1 MSIFFIFASCFFDEP
16 IIFEESDGVLQ
27 LRRLFVGAS
36 ELSHHPMTP
45 SVTAFDVDKPKLGL
59 LSKRQIGTGVP
70 PAAPPPPEVRGPTG
84 AEGKGHVFHFI
95 FLFVHTVL
103 SVQLLLWK
111 HRAA

>member
-1 MSIFFIFASCFFDEP
+1 MFFDEP

-59 LSKRQIGTGVP
+59 LSKRQNGTGVP
-70 PAAPPPPEVRGPTG
+70 PAGPPPLPRSEFPQELRGRG
-84 AEGKGHVFHFI
+84 MFFI
-95 FLFVHTVL
+95 L
-103 SVQLLLWK
+103 SFC
-111 HRAA
+111 